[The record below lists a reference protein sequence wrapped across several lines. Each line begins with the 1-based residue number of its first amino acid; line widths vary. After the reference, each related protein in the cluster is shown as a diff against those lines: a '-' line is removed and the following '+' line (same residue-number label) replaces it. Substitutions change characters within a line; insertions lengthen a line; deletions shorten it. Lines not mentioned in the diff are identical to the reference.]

1 MPLWERRPVRVE
13 RRRRR
18 GRGGGT
24 RGRGC
29 ACGEPSRAPSP
40 RAGPGG
46 PEHGCIR
53 VAIMNKSNKQRTTT
67 SEQPHATACSS
78 EATLPRYPLNAK
90 ICSPPRSALTCLH
103 PIATHPRPQ
112 PDPRTEPKPATTPE
126 WSSRQP
132 VSATQRGD
140 SPQPLNTRRA
150 AELAPAPL
158 IEALSPAF
166 PSRVIARPHLCG
178 TAITA
183 RCTAGASFAVTV
195 SSSSSAP

>member
-53 VAIMNKSNKQRTTT
+53 VAIMNKSNKQRT
-67 SEQPHATACSS
+67 SEQPHSVFKRSNTAPIPPKCQNLLTAPLCAHMPTSNRNPPATA
-78 EATLPRYPLNAK
+78 T
-90 ICSPPRSALTCLH
+90 
-103 PIATHPRPQ
+103 RPKN
-112 PDPRTEPKPATTPE
+112 RTEACDHPGVEFPTACVSDSAWGQPSAVKHA
-126 WSSRQP
+126 SSRRART
-132 VSATQRGD
+132 SAPDR
-140 SPQPLNTRRA
+140 SSVTR
-150 AELAPAPL
+150 L
-158 IEALSPAF
+158 